1 MRKSKDII
9 IFQKASLNEALK
21 KLEKTRTK
29 LLICVDNKK
38 KFVGVVSDGDI
49 RRKLINKKIDLESKI
64 GNLININASTINEN
78 SPISIA
84 QSLLSSRVTILPV
97 LNSYQQVVGYYAFED
112 LIKNYERKISIIG
125 LGYVG
130 LTLALCMSK
139 NGFEITGFDTNKQVI
154 KNLKKG
160 NSHFYEHKLD
170 YLLKNEKKKIN
181 FSYLISQ
188 SKSDCYI
195 LSVGTPIKNRKPNLK
210 HITEAIK
217 QICTILK
224 EGDLIILRSTLPIKT
239 TDDVIIPLIYK
250 IKKFKPGI
258 DYFISFAP
266 ERTVEG
272 NAIYELENNPQIIGA
287 NDLVSFE
294 KTSKIFN
301 NITKS
306 IIKVEDIKSAE
317 FAKLVDNS
325 YRDHK
330 FAFSNQLIEPC
341 EKLKIN
347 LSSVI
352 KAVNF
357 GYGRNDIAKP
367 SPGVGGPCLSKDP
380 YIFFNSLKTNDNKSI
395 LKKVRNI
402 NENIPKY
409 VYSKVLKLIKSV
421 KINKKDIKIFFLG
434 LAFKGYPETSD
445 VRYSTSIQVIKC
457 FSKFKNIYC
466 YDPVLKVNEIKKL
479 GLKYSNIS
487 SGFKNADVIIFL
499 NNHKSFEMLNIEEL
513 LKKTKK
519 PSILV
524 DTWNILDEM
533 KIKQLKS
540 VYYSGLGN
548 ERI

>member
-1 MRKSKDII
+1 MRNLKDILI
-9 IFQKASLNEALK
+9 YQNATLNDALK
-21 KLEKTRTK
+21 KLNNSKKRM
-29 LLICVDNKK
+29 LICVGKTN
-38 KFVGVVSDGDI
+38 KFVGVITDGDI
-49 RRKLINKKIDLESKI
+49 RRKIINKKIDLKI
-64 GNLININASTINEN
+64 KIKNLVNVNASTINEN
-78 SPISIA
+78 STISDA

-97 LNSYQQVVGYYAFED
+97 LNSYQQVVGYYALED
-112 LIKNYERKISIIG
+112 LIKNYDKKITIFG

-139 NGFEITGFDTNKQVI
+139 NGFEITGFDINKNVI
-154 KNLKKG
+154 SNLKKG
-160 NSHFYEHKLD
+160 NSHFYEQKLD

-181 FSYLISQ
+181 FSDSINN

-195 LSVGTPIKNRKPNLK
+195 LSVGTPIKNYKPNLK
-210 HITEAIK
+210 YITDAIK
-217 QICTILK
+217 QICSILK
-224 EGDLIILRSTLPIKT
+224 EGDLIILRSTLPIRT

-272 NAIYELENNPQIIGA
+272 NAIDELENNPQIIGA

-294 KTSKIFN
+294 KTAKIFN
-301 NITKS
+301 KITKS
-306 IIKVEDIKSAE
+306 IIKVENIKSAE
-317 FAKLVDNS
+317 FSKLVDNS

-347 LSSVI
+347 LNSVI

-380 YIFFNSLKTNDNKSI
+380 YIFFNSLNTNKNKSI
-395 LKKVRNI
+395 VKNVRYI
-402 NENIPKY
+402 NENVPLY
-409 VYSKVLKLIKSV
+409 VFKKTMKMIKKT
-421 KINKKDIKIFFLG
+421 KINKKNIKIFFLG
-434 LAFKGYPETSD
+434 LAFKGHPETSD
-445 VRYSTSIQVIKC
+445 VRDSTSIKIIKY

-466 YDPVLKVNEIKKL
+466 YDPVLNTSEIKKL
-479 GLKYSNIS
+479 GFRYSGIN
-487 SGFKNADVIIFL
+487 SGFKKADVIIFL
-499 NNHKSFEMLNIEEL
+499 NNHKSFELLNIENL
-513 LKKTKK
+513 LRKTKK
-519 PSILV
+519 PSILI
-524 DTWNILDEM
+524 DTWNMLDEK

-540 VYYSGLGN
+540 VVYSGLGN
-548 ERI
+548 E

>member
-1 MRKSKDII
+1 MRKSKNILI
-9 IFQKASLNEALK
+9 SRNASLNEALK
-21 KLEKTRTK
+21 KLEKVKTK

-49 RRKLINKKIDLESKI
+49 RRKLINKKIDLDTKI
-64 GNLININASTINEN
+64 VNLVNLNASTINEN
-78 SPISIA
+78 TTISDA

-97 LNSYQQVVGYYAFED
+97 LNSYQQVVGYYALED
-112 LIKNYERKISIIG
+112 LIKNYDKKISIIG

-139 NGFEITGFDTNKQVI
+139 NGFEVKGFDVNRNVI

-170 YLLKNEKKKIN
+170 YLLENEKKKIN
-181 FSYLISQ
+181 FSHLINQ

-195 LSVGTPIKNRKPNLK
+195 LTVGTPIKNQKPNLK

-217 QICTILK
+217 KICTVLK
-224 EGDLIILRSTLPIKT
+224 EGDLIVLRSTLPIKT
-239 TDDVIIPLIYK
+239 TDDVVIPLIYK

-272 NAIYELENNPQIIGA
+272 NAIHELENNPQIIGA

-301 NITKS
+301 KITKS
-306 IIKVEDIKSAE
+306 IIKVDDIKSAE

-347 LSSVI
+347 LNSVI

-380 YIFFNSLKTNDNKSI
+380 YIFFNSLKINDNKSI
-395 LKKVRNI
+395 LKKARTI

-409 VYSKVLKLIKSV
+409 VYRKVLKLIKSV
-421 KINKKDIKIFFLG
+421 RINKKNIKIFFLG

-445 VRYSTSIQVIKC
+445 VRDSTSIQVINC

-466 YDPVLKVNEIKKL
+466 YDPVLKEKEIKRL

-499 NNHKSFEMLNIEEL
+499 NNHKSFELLNIEEL

-524 DTWNILDEM
+524 DTWNMLDEM